1 MFMKDFKFISKNKE
15 ILKIALIN
23 LALLLVFLELGS
35 LGWYFFKNKQFF
47 YTREKAQDKLA
58 LGINLEGVRL
68 NKSIVERFHPFFG
81 FIQKPS
87 ADFRPGFKVNNY
99 GFISPYDYPFKKTKK
114 NQFIIGIFG
123 GSVASDYAI
132 FQIQNK
138 FLPKYLKQ
146 LPGLKDK
153 EFVIL
158 SFATGGYKQPQQL
171 LILNYFLA
179 LGQELD
185 MVVNIDGF
193 NEVALSNLNN
203 KNEVDLAMPSIQ
215 HIWPLANFANN
226 SLSTKAMEATLRIQE
241 NKTRINQ
248 GLSSLENCSLAACN
262 TLTSAYVQHI
272 VNNYKTDVLKFEEER
287 TKKQKDDS
295 SVIYINTNKSVLED
309 SVAFEQMAWNW
320 AKSSIFMHKV
330 LSASNVPYFH
340 VLQPNQYYET
350 KRVFGEAEKQIAF
363 NKETPYAKSVQIG
376 YPALFKK
383 FPNLEKNNI
392 NILNAVNVFD
402 RTKDAVYV
410 DSCCHYNQAG
420 EVIFSDYVGS
430 SILEALRKDERKK
443 KNRVPLTL
451 NDSNKQSQKPAPAP
465 Q

>member
-1 MFMKDFKFISKNKE
+1 MKDLKFLQKRQEFI
-15 ILKIALIN
+15 KIALIN

-35 LGWYFFKNKQFF
+35 LGWYFVKHKQFF
-47 YTREKAQDKLA
+47 YTREKVQNKSD

-99 GFISPYDYPFKKTKK
+99 GFISPYDYPLKKTKK
-114 NQFIIGIFG
+114 NQFFIGVFG

-132 FQIQNK
+132 FQVQNQI
-138 FLPKYLKQ
+138 LPNYLKQ

-203 KNEVDLAMPSIQ
+203 KNQIDLTMPSIQ
-215 HIWPLANFANN
+215 HILPLANFANN
-226 SLSTKAMEATLRIQE
+226 SLSTKAMKATLRIQE

-248 GLSSLENCSLAACN
+248 GLSSLQHCSFAACDA
-262 TLTSAYVQHI
+262 LISVYVQNL
-272 VNNYKTDVLKFEEER
+272 VNNYKTDVIKFEKER
-287 TKKQKDDS
+287 TKQQQKD
-295 SVIYINTNKSVLED
+295 SVIYINTNKSVLQD
-309 SVAFEQMAWNW
+309 SVAFEEMAWNW

-340 VLQPNQYYET
+340 VLQPNQYYQT

-420 EVIFSDYVGS
+420 EVIFSDYVGR

-443 KNRVPLTL
+443 K
-451 NDSNKQSQKPAPAP
+451 K
-465 Q
+465 

>member
-1 MFMKDFKFISKNKE
+1 MKDLKLLKKGHEF
-15 ILKIALIN
+15 LKIALIN
-23 LALLLVFLELGS
+23 LVLLLVFLELGS
-35 LGWYFFKNKQFF
+35 LAWYFVKHKQFF
-47 YTREKAQDKLA
+47 YTREKTQDKSA

-68 NKSIVERFHPFFG
+68 NESIVERFHPFFG

-99 GFISPYDYPFKKTKK
+99 GFISPYDYPLKKTKK
-114 NQFIIGIFG
+114 NQFFIGVFG
-123 GSVASDYAI
+123 GSVASNYGI
-132 FQIQNK
+132 FEVQNK
-138 FLPKYLKQ
+138 ILPQYLKQ
-146 LPGLKDK
+146 IPGLKDK

-203 KNEVDLAMPSIQ
+203 KNQIDLAMPSIQ
-215 HIWPLANFANN
+215 HILPLTSLANN
-226 SLSTKAMEATLRIQE
+226 SLSTKAMEATIRIQE
-241 NKTRINQ
+241 NKARINQ
-248 GLSSLENCSLAACN
+248 GLERLQHCSLAACDA
-262 TLTSAYVQHI
+262 LTSVYVQNL
-272 VNNYKTDVLKFEEER
+272 VNNYKTDVIKFEKER
-287 TKKQKDDS
+287 TQQKKDDS
-295 SVIYINTNKSVLED
+295 GSVIYINTNKSVLQD
-309 SVAFEQMAWNW
+309 SVAFQEMALNW

-340 VLQPNQYYET
+340 VLQPNQYYQT

-363 NKETPYAKSVQIG
+363 NKDTPYAKAVQIG

-383 FPNLEKNNI
+383 IPNLEKNKI
-392 NILNAVNVFD
+392 NLVNAVNVFD
-402 RTKDAVYV
+402 KTKEAVYV

-420 EVIFSDYVGS
+420 EVVFSNYVGR
-430 SILEALRKDERKK
+430 SILESWRKDERKK
-443 KNRVPLTL
+443 K
-451 NDSNKQSQKPAPAP
+451 K
-465 Q
+465 

>member
-1 MFMKDFKFISKNKE
+1 MKDLKVLNKGQE
-15 ILKIALIN
+15 FLKIALIN

-35 LGWYFFKNKQFF
+35 LGWYFVKHKQFF
-47 YTREKAQDKLA
+47 YNREKPQDKWA

-68 NKSIVERFHPFFG
+68 NESIVERFHPFFG
-81 FIQKPS
+81 FIQKPGP
-87 ADFRPGFKVNNY
+87 DFRPGFKTNNY
-99 GFISPYDYPFKKTKK
+99 GFISPYNYPFKKTKP
-114 NQFIIGIFG
+114 NQFVIGVFG
-123 GSVASDYAI
+123 GSVASGYAI
-132 FQIQNK
+132 FEVQNQI
-138 FLPKYLKQ
+138 LPKYLKQ
-146 LPGLKDK
+146 LPGWKDK
-153 EFVIL
+153 EFIIL

-171 LILNYFLA
+171 LVLNYFLA

-193 NEVALSNLNN
+193 NDVALSNLNN
-203 KNEVDLAMPSIQ
+203 KNKVDLAMPSIQ

-248 GLSSLENCSLAACN
+248 GLSSLQNCSLAACN
-262 TLTSAYVQHI
+262 ALTSVYVQHL
-272 VNNYKTDVLKFEEER
+272 VNNYKTELLKFEEER
-287 TKKQKDDS
+287 TKQQKDDS
-295 SVIYINTNKSVLED
+295 ASVIYINTNKSVLQD
-309 SVAFEQMAWNW
+309 SVAFEEMARNW

-340 VLQPNQYYET
+340 VLQPNQYYQT

-392 NILNAVNVFD
+392 NLVNAVTVFD
-402 RTKDAVYV
+402 KTKDAVYV

-420 EVIFSDYVGS
+420 EVVFSNYVGR
-430 SILEALRKDERKK
+430 SILESLRKDEARSKK
-443 KNRVPLTL
+443 K
-451 NDSNKQSQKPAPAP
+451 
-465 Q
+465 

>member
-1 MFMKDFKFISKNKE
+1 MKDLKFLKKGQE
-15 ILKIALIN
+15 FLKIALIN
-23 LALLLVFLELGS
+23 LVLLLVFLELGS
-35 LGWYFFKNKQFF
+35 LGWYFVKHKQFF
-47 YTREKAQDKLA
+47 YTREKTQNKSD

-68 NKSIVERFHPFFG
+68 NQSIVERFHPFFG
-81 FIQKPS
+81 FIQQPGP
-87 ADFRPGFKVNNY
+87 DFRPGFKVNNY
-99 GFISPYDYPFKKTKK
+99 GFISPYDYPLKKTKK
-114 NQFIIGIFG
+114 NQFIIGVFG
-123 GSVASDYAI
+123 GSVASNYAV
-132 FQIQNK
+132 FEVQNK
-138 FLPKYLKQ
+138 ILPQYLKQ

-171 LILNYFLA
+171 LILNYFFA

-203 KNEVDLAMPSIQ
+203 KSKVDLGMPSIQ
-215 HIWPLANFANN
+215 HILPLTSLANN
-226 SLSTKAMEATLRIQE
+226 SLSTKAMKATIRIKE
-241 NKTRINQ
+241 NKARINQ
-248 GLSSLENCSLAACN
+248 SLESLQHCYLAACDA
-262 TLTSAYVQHI
+262 LTSVYIQNL
-272 VNNYKTDVLKFEEER
+272 VNNYKTDVIKFEEER
-287 TKKQKDDS
+287 TKQQKKDGG
-295 SVIYINTNKSVLED
+295 SVIYINTNKSVLQD
-309 SVAFEQMAWNW
+309 SLAFEEMAENW

-330 LSASNVPYFH
+330 LSVSNVPYFH
-340 VLQPNQYYET
+340 ILQPNQYYQT

-402 RTKDAVYV
+402 KTKEAVYV

-420 EVIFSDYVGS
+420 EVVFSNYVGS
-430 SILEALRKDERKK
+430 SILESWRKDERKNK
-443 KNRVPLTL
+443 K
-451 NDSNKQSQKPAPAP
+451 
-465 Q
+465 

>member
-1 MFMKDFKFISKNKE
+1 MKDFNFLKNSQE
-15 ILKIALIN
+15 IIKIALIN
-23 LALLLVFLELGS
+23 LVLLLVFLELGS
-35 LGWYFFKNKQFF
+35 LGWYFVKHKQFF
-47 YTREKAQDKLA
+47 YTRAKQLDKSA

-68 NKSIVERFHPFFG
+68 NESIVERFHPFFG

-99 GFISPYDYPFKKTKK
+99 GFISPYDYPFKKTKP
-114 NQFIIGIFG
+114 NQFIIGVFG

-132 FQIQNK
+132 FQVQNK
-138 FLPKYLKQ
+138 ILPKYLKQ
-146 LPGLKDK
+146 LPRLKDQ
-153 EFVIL
+153 EFIIL

-203 KNEVDLAMPSIQ
+203 KNQIDLAMPSLQ
-215 HIWPLANFANN
+215 HILPLTNLANN
-226 SLSTKAMEATLRIQE
+226 SLSIKAMKATVRIQE
-241 NKTRINQ
+241 NKAKINQ
-248 GLSSLENCSLAACN
+248 ALTTLQNCTLAACDA
-262 TLTSAYVQHI
+262 LTSVYIQNL
-272 VNNYKTDVLKFEEER
+272 VNNYKTDVINFEKER
-287 TKKQKDDS
+287 TKQQDGG

-309 SVAFEQMAWNW
+309 SVAFEQMAQNW

-330 LSASNVPYFH
+330 LSASNVPYFQ
-340 VLQPNQYYET
+340 VLQPNQYYQT
-350 KRVFGEAEKQIAF
+350 KRVFSAAEKQIAF
-363 NKETPYAKSVQIG
+363 NQDTPYAKAVELG

-383 FPNLEKNNI
+383 FPNLEKNHI
-392 NILNAVNVFD
+392 DILNGVNVFD
-402 RTKDAVYV
+402 KTKDAVYV

-430 SILEALRKDERKK
+430 SILEVLRKDERKK
-443 KNRVPLTL
+443 K
-451 NDSNKQSQKPAPAP
+451 K
-465 Q
+465 

>member
-1 MFMKDFKFISKNKE
+1 MKDLKFLQKRQEFI
-15 ILKIALIN
+15 KIALIN

-35 LGWYFFKNKQFF
+35 LGWYFVKHKQFF
-47 YTREKAQDKLA
+47 YTREKTQNKSD

-81 FIQKPS
+81 FIQQPS

-99 GFISPYDYPFKKTKK
+99 GFISPYDYPLKKTKN
-114 NQFIIGIFG
+114 NQFFIGVFG
-123 GSVASDYAI
+123 GSVASDYSI
-132 FQIQNK
+132 FQIQNQI
-138 FLPKYLKQ
+138 LPKYLKQ

-203 KNEVDLAMPSIQ
+203 KNQVDLAMPSIQ

-248 GLSSLENCSLAACN
+248 GLSSLQHCSLAACDA
-262 TLTSAYVQHI
+262 LISVYVQHL
-272 VNNYKTDVLKFEEER
+272 VNNYKTDVIKFEKER
-287 TKKQKDDS
+287 TKQQQKD
-295 SVIYINTNKSVLED
+295 SVIYINTNKSVLQD
-309 SVAFEQMAWNW
+309 SVAFKKIAENW

-340 VLQPNQYYET
+340 ILQPNQYYQT

-363 NKETPYAKSVQIG
+363 NKESPYAKSVQIG

-420 EVIFSDYVGS
+420 EVIFSDYVGR

-443 KNRVPLTL
+443 K
-451 NDSNKQSQKPAPAP
+451 K
-465 Q
+465 

>member
-1 MFMKDFKFISKNKE
+1 MKNFNFINKNQE

-23 LALLLVFLELGS
+23 LALLLFFVELGS
-35 LGWYFFKNKQFF
+35 LGWYFVKHKQFF
-47 YTREKAQDKLA
+47 YTREKTQDKSA

-68 NKSIVERFHPFFG
+68 NESIVERFHPFFG

-99 GFISPYDYPFKKTKK
+99 GFISPYDYPLKKTNK
-114 NQFIIGIFG
+114 NQFIIGVFG
-123 GSVASDYAI
+123 GSVASNYGI
-132 FQIQNK
+132 FEVQNK
-138 FLPKYLKQ
+138 ILPRYIKQ
-146 LPGLKDK
+146 IPAFKDR

-203 KNEVDLAMPSIQ
+203 KTQIDMAMPSIQ
-215 HIWPLANFANN
+215 HILPLTNLANN
-226 SLSTKAMEATLRIQE
+226 SLSTKAMKATIAIKE
-241 NKTRINQ
+241 NKARINQ
-248 GLSSLENCSLAACN
+248 GLESLQHCSLAACDA
-262 TLTSAYVQHI
+262 LTSVYVQNL
-272 VNNYKTDVLKFEEER
+272 VNNYQRDVIKFEKER
-287 TKKQKDDS
+287 TKQQKDDS
-295 SVIYINTNKSVLED
+295 GSVIYINTNKSVLQD
-309 SVAFEQMAWNW
+309 SVAFDKMAWNW

-340 VLQPNQYYET
+340 VLQPNQYYQT

-363 NKETPYAKSVQIG
+363 NKDTPYAKAVEIG

-392 NILNAVNVFD
+392 DILNAVNVFD
-402 RTKDAVYV
+402 KTKDAVYV
-410 DSCCHYNQAG
+410 DSCCHYNQTG
-420 EVIFSDYVGS
+420 EVVFSNYVGS
-430 SILEALRKDERKK
+430 SILEALRKDEIKK
-443 KNRVPLTL
+443 K
-451 NDSNKQSQKPAPAP
+451 K
-465 Q
+465 